1 MKTSWYTDFTYNCL
15 MKDYSVTKRLPID
28 ISTLKIMLEE
38 DYLYVDKTEIIH
50 NLITRGRFYFLAR
63 PRRFGKSLLIS
74 TLKEIFLG
82 NKELFKDLWI
92 GKSGYDWKSYAVLH
106 FDFSALDISS
116 ASALENSLCVA
127 LDRRAKVHGIDLTQF
142 TTPGLKLTIL
152 VQELALKGRVVILID
167 EYDSP
172 LIGNLDDIQICAANR
187 KVLKNFFS
195 VLKSLDESLKAIFI
209 TGVTKFSKTSLFSGL
224 NNLNDITMDPK
235 ASTLLGYTQAE
246 IDTYFLP
253 YMASFAQH
261 EHTNV
266 AAIKEEMINWYNGY
280 RFSKDLL
287 KVFNP
292 FSVLYYLEKEQK
304 SNYWLE
310 SGTPSFF
317 IELLKSE
324 YFVLEDLE
332 TIHFSEKS
340 LGTFDI
346 ERIPLISILFQTG
359 YLTIVEAFPER
370 QEYRLDFPNIEVR
383 ESFKKYLL
391 VAASRTDIT
400 LVERATSLLSQALIA
415 NDIPLFCS
423 HIQSLFANVPF
434 HLHIG
439 QERYYHS
446 LLQIIGSLLGLDI
459 QSEVVTDK
467 GRIDLVLKTKTH
479 IYIIEL
485 KLNQPAKMALE
496 QIEAN
501 KYYEKYRLQE
511 KKIVL
516 VGLSFSS
523 VKKKLTLDWAVKE
536 L

>member
-1 MKTSWYTDFTYNCL
+1 
-15 MKDYSVTKRLPID
+15 
-28 ISTLKIMLEE
+28 MLSKG
-38 DYLYVDKTEIIH
+38 YLYVDKTEIIH

-82 NKELFKDLWI
+82 NKELFKELWI
-92 GKSGYDWKSYAVLH
+92 GKSDYDWTPYAVIH
-106 FDFSALDISS
+106 FDFSALDMNSGE
-116 ASALENSLCVA
+116 ALERSLSIV
-127 LDRRAKVHGIDLTQF
+127 LDECAQPYDIDLSGYP
-142 TTPGLKLTIL
+142 TPGLKLTKLIKS
-152 VQELALKGRVVILID
+152 LALKNPVVILID

-172 LIGNLDDIQICAANR
+172 LISNLDNIEACKANR
-187 KVLKNFFS
+187 KILKGFFS
-195 VLKSLDESLKAIFI
+195 VLKSLDESLQAIFI

-235 ASTLLGYTQAE
+235 AARLLGYTQEE

-253 YMASFAQH
+253 YMEAFAT
-261 EHTNV
+261 HTNQNLLS
-266 AAIKEEMINWYNGY
+266 IKKVMIDWYNGY
-280 RFSKDLL
+280 RFSKDPS

-292 FSVLYYLEKEQK
+292 FSVLYYLEKEEK
-304 SNYWLE
+304 MNYWLE
-310 SGTPSFF
+310 SGTPSFL
-317 IELLKSE
+317 IELLKTE

-332 TIHFSEKS
+332 SIHFTEKS

-359 YLTIVEAFPER
+359 YLTIVAAYPER
-370 QEYRLDFPNIEVR
+370 QEYRLDFPNAEVR

-391 VAASRTDIT
+391 VAASRSDISI
-400 LVERATSLLSQALIA
+400 VERATSLLSQALTA
-415 NDIPLFCS
+415 NDIPLFCT
-423 HIQSLFANVPF
+423 HLQSLFANVPF

-446 LLQIIGSLLGLDI
+446 LLQIIGSLLSFDI
-459 QSEVVTDK
+459 QSEVFTDK

-479 IYIIEL
+479 IYIFEL
-485 KLNQPAKMALE
+485 KLDQPAQTALE

-501 KYYEKYRLQE
+501 KYYEKYRLQN

-516 VGLSFSS
+516 VGLSFNS
-523 VKKKLTLDWAVKE
+523 VKKKLTLDWALKE